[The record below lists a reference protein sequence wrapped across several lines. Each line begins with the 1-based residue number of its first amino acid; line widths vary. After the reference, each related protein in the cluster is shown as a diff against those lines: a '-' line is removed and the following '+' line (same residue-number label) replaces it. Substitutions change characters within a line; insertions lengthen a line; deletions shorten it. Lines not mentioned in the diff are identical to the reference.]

1 MLINLPGTTISEYS
15 DEDSELVT
23 EDELGLGCVLG
34 VGFVSCFFSTS
45 GVPAGKQKTEH

>member
-23 EDELGLGCVLG
+23 EDELGLDCVLG
-34 VGFVSCFFSTS
+34 VGCGFFSTS